1 MKILLTAFEP
11 FAGERVNP
19 AMEAAALLG
28 DRVAGAELVCISVPV
43 VFGKS
48 VEVVTAAIR
57 REKPDAVLCIGQAG
71 GRFELT
77 PERVA
82 INMDDAR
89 IPDEEGNQPIDRPVI
104 PGGAPAYFS
113 TLPIKAMVSAIREK
127 DIPACVSNTA
137 GTFVC
142 NHLMYG
148 VLSYLSETGQQI
160 PAGFMHVPYLP
171 SQVLNKP
178 NTPCLSLGDIT
189 TGLAA
194 AIGAIVQSIH
204 AQCVAES

>member
-28 DRVAGAELVCISVPV
+28 DRVAGAELVCVSVPV

-57 REKPDAVLCIGQAG
+57 REMPDAILCIGQAG

-82 INMDDAR
+82 INLDDAR
-89 IPDEEGNQPIDRPVI
+89 IPDEEGNRPVDQPICPE
-104 PGGAPAYFS
+104 GPAAFFS
-113 TLPIKAMVSAIREK
+113 TLPVKAMVSAIREK
-127 DIPACVSNTA
+127 GIPASVSNTA

-189 TGLAA
+189 AGLAA
-194 AIGAIVQSIH
+194 AIGAIIEKSLP
-204 AQCVAES
+204 SSF

>member
-28 DRVAGAELVCISVPV
+28 DRVAGAELVCVSVPV

-57 REKPDAVLCIGQAG
+57 REMPDAILCIGQAG

-89 IPDEEGNQPIDRPVI
+89 IPDEEGNRPVDQPICPE
-104 PGGAPAYFS
+104 GPAAFFS
-113 TLPIKAMVSAIREK
+113 TLPVKAMVSAIREK
-127 DIPACVSNTA
+127 GIPASVSNTA

-148 VLSYLSETGQQI
+148 VLSYLSDTGQQI

-189 TGLAA
+189 AGLAA
-194 AIGAIVQSIH
+194 AIGAIIEKSLP
-204 AQCVAES
+204 SSF